1 MTDKAMADQWIGAPP
16 TPMQIGTVL
25 GITVMG
31 GLMAS
36 ILPILLGGLADV
48 ARLNP
53 AQIGQAGSAELLA
66 NGVVCGLAGLFLPH
80 RNLRLIGVVA
90 GVLLIVA
97 NLLTMMTSGWNV
109 IMARAISGVGC
120 GLFMWLLTGLL
131 VRSRNAGRWVGIY
144 VVMLSLTALALS
156 TLFTK
161 LLIPAYGINGG
172 FAALALIGVVTA
184 LASWLLP
191 RAFAPLEQADG
202 GGGGLPAAPGLCA
215 LVVQFSYITGLLAV
229 WFYVGSMGKQ
239 SGTDQ
244 ADVDL
249 AFSIAFG
256 LQIAGGLAATY
267 LSNRLRPLLVI
278 LASGAASLV
287 ITLAVAA
294 GVVETPYVIIVA
306 IFGGLWMFA
315 AAYLIPFSIAID
327 PTMRTAMLT
336 TATQSMGSAAGP
348 AIASVVIVTGDVRGA
363 LWVGAVAFGLAMVAA
378 LSASYLAKKRSVLA

>member
-16 TPMQIGTVL
+16 TPLHIGTVL

-53 AQIGQAGSAELLA
+53 AQIGQAGSSELLA

-80 RNLRLIGVVA
+80 RNLRLIGIVA
-90 GVLLIVA
+90 GILLIVA

-109 IMARAISGVGC
+109 VMARAISGVGC

-172 FAALALIGVVTA
+172 FAALAFIGVVTA

-191 RAFAPLEQADG
+191 RAFSPLEQADAG
-202 GGGGLPAAPGLCA
+202 NGGLPAAPGLCA
-215 LVVQFSYITGLLAV
+215 LLAQFSYIAGLIAV

-256 LQIAGGLAATY
+256 LQIAGGLAATW
-267 LSNRLRPLLVI
+267 LSNRLRPLFVI
-278 LASGAASLV
+278 LASGTASLG
-287 ITLAVAA
+287 IALAVTA
-294 GVVETPYVIIVA
+294 GIVETPYVIIVA

-348 AIASVVIVTGDVRGA
+348 AIASVAIATGDVRGA

-378 LSASYLAKKRSVLA
+378 LAASYLASKRTALA